1 VLAHWPRQVG
11 LGDPYADAQAALS
24 GHATV
29 SLSTLQAAANLSPDT
44 VFAQGQQAYAQ
55 LSSNLQAQWAS
66 ATSPSQNNARIA
78 AGVSSAADL
87 LSNGYDPHN
96 DADNQKLIVA
106 VAGAVSTIVP
116 VGSVIGGAL
125 LLLDAVGE
133 AVAKVLEDVGLIWF
147 GCRSSNNWTIGG
159 AFDAMNTGN
168 ALPPTN
174 NRDFASLVLPML
186 AANFTKVL
194 NCQGALQNLQ
204 VVTAAASMW
213 NAGASG
219 PPISVYVPA
228 LAISTSQVF
237 VVDRPG
243 YSQLPYAFQRASS
256 VYDIPNGDATDN
268 GYGGLQAG
276 ISNTPASPPFILQLS
291 GSTYSPP
298 AQPQAAKTVI
308 DMRHTSYQ
316 GPLVTA
322 AVTPSTQLT
331 TGKKIAAGVA
341 IATGATLVGS
351 AAYAAYTHQ
360 SLGGLW
366 AGVWRKVKSLG
377 RK

>member
-1 VLAHWPRQVG
+1 MLAHWPRQVG

-24 GHATV
+24 GHATIN
-29 SLSTLQAAANLSPDT
+29 LSTLQSAAQLSPDL
-44 VFAQGQQAYAQ
+44 VVAQGQQAYAQ
-55 LSSNLQAQWAS
+55 LSGSLQSQWAN
-66 ATSPSQNNARIA
+66 ATSPQANNARIG
-78 AGVSSAADL
+78 AGVSSATSL
-87 LSNGYDPHN
+87 LENGYDPHS
-96 DADNQKLIVA
+96 DADNQKLITA
-106 VAGAVSTIVP
+106 VAGAVSLIP
-116 VGSVIGGAL
+116 GVGTVLGGAV
-125 LLLDAVGE
+125 LLLDAVGQ
-133 AVAKVLEDVGLIWF
+133 AIAKVLEDVGLIWF
-147 GCRSSNNWTIGG
+147 GCRSSNNWTTGG
-159 AFDAMNTGN
+159 AFDAMNAGN

-204 VVTAAASMW
+204 IVTAAASMW

-219 PPISVYVPA
+219 PPMTVYVPA

-243 YSQLPYAFQRASS
+243 YSQLPYAFRPAAS

-276 ISNTPASPPFILQLS
+276 ISNTPASPPFILQLN

-341 IATGATLVGS
+341 VATGATLVGS

-366 AGVWRKVKSLG
+366 VEIWRKVRSLG